1 MLRANRLALLAA
13 AVLAAVPCAAF
24 AAGPAVTAVRCGRLI
39 DVKSGTAAP
48 NAVVLVEKGKVTA
61 AGTDVKV
68 PEGARTI
75 DLGHATCL
83 PGLIDSHTHLL
94 SNLKVGLGDQVD
106 AAMIMYTRMSVA
118 QRALLGAAMAR
129 EMLEAG
135 FTTVR
140 DLGNSGLNGD
150 VALRDAIRDGWVP
163 GPRMVVSTRAL
174 SPIGGQ
180 FRSLS
185 LPGAELVAQDYA
197 EVTGVDQV
205 RRAVRQAVFD
215 GADVIKVIVND
226 GPGTLSL
233 DELKALVEEAHRARR
248 KVAAHAVGVDATG
261 LVIEAGVDSVEHG
274 YVITDD
280 LLRRMAEKKI
290 YLVPTDFTVDD
301 LEAVVHRPGTTA
313 EEEKAIRE
321 RLERLSATVHER
333 LAKAV
338 KLGVPI
344 AAGSDAYYA
353 LPGKTRGQAALD
365 MLHPYVD
372 AGLKPIDV
380 LRAATMNAADLLGW
394 QDRVGTL
401 EPGRYA
407 DLIAVPGDPLA
418 DVFQLEKVEFVMKG
432 GLVVRDDHAAAG
444 KVR

>member
-13 AVLAAVPCAAF
+13 ALLAAVPGTAV
-24 AAGPAVTAVRCGRLI
+24 AAGPAVIAVRCGRLI
-39 DVKSGTAAP
+39 DVKSGNAVP

-61 AGTDVKV
+61 AGADVKV

-75 DLGHATCL
+75 DLGRATCL

-94 SNLKVGLGDQVD
+94 SNLKVGLGDQQD

-140 DLGNSGLNGD
+140 DLGNSGVNGD

-185 LPGAELVAQDYA
+185 PAGAELVAQDYA

-280 LLRRMAEKKI
+280 
-290 YLVPTDFTVDD
+290 
-301 LEAVVHRPGTTA
+301 
-313 EEEKAIRE
+313 
-321 RLERLSATVHER
+321 
-333 LAKAV
+333 
-338 KLGVPI
+338 
-344 AAGSDAYYA
+344 
-353 LPGKTRGQAALD
+353 
-365 MLHPYVD
+365 
-372 AGLKPIDV
+372 
-380 LRAATMNAADLLGW
+380 
-394 QDRVGTL
+394 
-401 EPGRYA
+401 
-407 DLIAVPGDPLA
+407 
-418 DVFQLEKVEFVMKG
+418 
-432 GLVVRDDHAAAG
+432 
-444 KVR
+444 